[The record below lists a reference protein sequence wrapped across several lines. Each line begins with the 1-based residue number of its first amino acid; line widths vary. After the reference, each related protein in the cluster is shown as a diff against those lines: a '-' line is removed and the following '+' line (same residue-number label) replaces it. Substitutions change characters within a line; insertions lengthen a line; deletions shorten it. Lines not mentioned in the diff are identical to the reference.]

1 MVRRLPLP
9 PRPAGLADPRGAGRV
24 EVRKWFPGR
33 QFEIFNLVFICFF
46 QQCAICAF
54 TTPAVIALQGS
65 DVAWNDWDT
74 AAACL
79 CALLITGEAVADAQ
93 MFDYQTEK
101 YRRIKAGEP
110 AGPYSRGF
118 IESGLWGWSR
128 HPNYFCEV
136 SMWWAFY
143 LFSVAVSPPR
153 PRQTACRYS
162 YCRRRCCSS
171 CCYSCS
177 LLYIC

>member
-1 MVRRLPLP
+1 M
-9 PRPAGLADPRGAGRV
+9 
-24 EVRKWFPGR
+24 RKWFPGR

-162 YCRRRCCSS
+162 CCRRRCCSS